1 MSSFENIIFKILKDY
16 NNEIDKNY
24 SELYR
29 EFNNEEFINLLSLLH
44 GKLVACFETM
54 NQRLPTTEYEVHYCA
69 DDSRKLLMTIN
80 SIRTLKGAA
89 IETEYDFDIEKS
101 YFDLLEKCKT
111 FLNASGGSSLPPH
124 MDKIDIFYKDKI
136 FIKKD
141 CIVIERPVFNQN
153 FQIQQI
159 GGGSYATVFSYEDA
173 FYNKKFAIK
182 RAKKELNE
190 KELERFKREYDTIKN
205 LNSPY
210 ILEVYN
216 YDATKNEY
224 VVEYMNCTLK
234 KYIDSNNQL
243 ISSVERKCI
252 CNQIL
257 EAFTYIHS
265 KGFLHRDIAPT
276 NVLIRK
282 YDDSKIVVKISDF
295 GLVKIPDSSLTD
307 AFTTIKGSFNDPALQ
322 TDGFDNYSTVHET
335 FALVKLLVFVLT
347 GKISGYASIKNES
360 ICSFLREGLNP
371 DKSKRFQSIAE
382 LKTAFKSISL

>member
-1 MSSFENIIFKILKDY
+1 MSSFENVIFKISKDY

-44 GKLVACFETM
+44 GKLVAFFEAM
-54 NQRLPTTEYEVHYCA
+54 NQRLPTTEAGAYYWA
-69 DDSRKLLMTIN
+69 DHSRKLLMAIK

-182 RAKKELNE
+182 RAKK
-190 KELERFKREYDTIKN
+190 R
-205 LNSPY
+205 
-210 ILEVYN
+210 
-216 YDATKNEY
+216 
-224 VVEYMNCTLK
+224 VE
-234 KYIDSNNQL
+234 
-243 ISSVERKCI
+243 
-252 CNQIL
+252 
-257 EAFTYIHS
+257 
-265 KGFLHRDIAPT
+265 
-276 NVLIRK
+276 
-282 YDDSKIVVKISDF
+282 
-295 GLVKIPDSSLTD
+295 
-307 AFTTIKGSFNDPALQ
+307 
-322 TDGFDNYSTVHET
+322 
-335 FALVKLLVFVLT
+335 
-347 GKISGYASIKNES
+347 
-360 ICSFLREGLNP
+360 
-371 DKSKRFQSIAE
+371 
-382 LKTAFKSISL
+382 